1 MSSHRILE
9 PSNQASRN
17 SVDSTV
23 LPTRQQTSIA
33 VDFDRINPYNFS
45 FVVRQTIKE
54 KRYFLKY
61 FQHNDYSLLDLLNAL
76 LPWRRTYNV

>member
-1 MSSHRILE
+1 MIHRGRLSLKVVKFSNVISQNSRTIE
-9 PSNQASRN
+9 PSLQKFGGLY
-17 SVDSTV
+17 STV

-61 FQHNDYSLLDLLNAL
+61 FQHNDYS
-76 LPWRRTYNV
+76 